1 MMNRYF
7 EIQIFNGPEVSSNIV
22 MGLVFQKLHVALA
35 QHGDGNI
42 GISFPDVKGSN
53 KKTLGSIIRVC
64 GVQEDLERLL
74 QSRWQNNLQDY
85 MSVTDIRNVPPQTKF
100 CIVKRVQVQSS
111 IERIRRR
118 YIRKGWLTEEE
129 SLVKFASKTEK
140 KLDLPFLHMK
150 SLSTGQPFRLFIE
163 HSKELDKPISGKFS
177 AYGLS
182 TTATVPW
189 F

>member
-1 MMNRYF
+1 MNCYF
-7 EIQIFNGPEVSSNIV
+7 EIQILNNPEISSNVV
-22 MGLVFQKLHVALA
+22 MGLAFQKLHVALA
-35 QHGDGNI
+35 QQGDGNI
-42 GISFPDVKGSN
+42 GVSFPDIKGSN

-64 GVQEDLERLL
+64 GTQKDLERLL
-74 QSRWQNNLQDY
+74 QSQWKNNLQDY
-85 MSVTDIRNVPPQTKF
+85 LSVTDIRHVPTQTKF
-100 CIVKRVQVQSS
+100 CIVKRVQVKSS

-118 YIRKGWLTEEE
+118 CIRKGWLTEEQA
-129 SLVKFASKTEK
+129 LLKFSSKTEE

-163 HSKELDKPISGKFS
+163 HSKELDQPVSGKFS